1 VSHVRTTGSGA
12 TFGIGCVA
20 AVAPE
25 PHRFSAAGVD
35 FGIIVDVAA
44 VASVPE
50 ANADAHLG
58 EDGPRGATTSP

>member
-1 VSHVRTTGSGA
+1 LIPPIGA
-12 TFGIGCVA
+12 AF
-20 AVAPE
+20 
-25 PHRFSAAGVD
+25 D

-50 ANADAHLG
+50 ADADADLG